1 MSENTRLG
9 PFEDDDLP
17 HVTSLQQGPQVRPY
31 YSSAPVTDVRAHD
44 VPLHSVVGGYE
55 LQKQH
60 EILNFSL
67 LRTSVMLCHHH
78 ITPLLY
84 EWTPLLWN
92 PPNLSLF
99 FNSSRRE
106 LNPCLTAL
114 SCFKAIV
121 HKWRL
126 WSNVKMLI
134 IYYWKGLER
143 SSLTM
148 LWFKGVRT
156 VNVSEQALKGMC
168 KQSQQWDSECF
179 LFLVFNCCGKCDWCC
194 MKNVNV

>member
-1 MSENTRLG
+1 MLLSLLLSLCTLEGTVSENTRLRS
-9 PFEDDDLP
+9 FEDDDLP

-31 YSSAPVTDVRAHD
+31 YSSAPVTDVRAHA

-78 ITPLLY
+78 ITPSLY
-84 EWTPLLWN
+84 EWRSLLRN
-92 PPNLSLF
+92 PPNRSLF
-99 FNSSRRE
+99 FNPSSRE
-106 LNPCLTAL
+106 LNPFLKAL

-126 WSNVKMLI
+126 WSNVKNADNILMERVRMQL
-134 IYYWKGLER
+134 YYHALVKGCE
-143 SSLTM
+143 
-148 LWFKGVRT
+148 
-156 VNVSEQALKGMC
+156 
-168 KQSQQWDSECF
+168 
-179 LFLVFNCCGKCDWCC
+179 NCEFVWTGS
-194 MKNVNV
+194 